1 MAKIK
6 VLETIRQG
14 KIGGGESHVLTLVKE
29 LDKSLFVPVVL
40 SFTPG
45 PMVDELEKL
54 GIKTYVIY
62 SEKGFDFSL
71 TKQIKQLLID
81 EGIELVHN
89 HGTRAASNLWRACK
103 NLNIPMLYTVH
114 GWSFHDD
121 QGFFVKNLRIFSEK
135 LLTNQVKQTISVS
148 HSNQKTGQ
156 QYIKGFTSE
165 VIRNG
170 IDLDKFNHKMGQS
183 TIRKEYNIP
192 DNHVLIGY
200 IVRMDIQKDPITM
213 VRAFK
218 QVYDQYDDVTLLMIG
233 EGPLR
238 EATENLVKE
247 LGIGDR
253 LILNDFRQDVPN
265 VLAGIDIYC
274 LPSLWE
280 GLPIG
285 MLEAMAMKK
294 CIVATRVDGSKE
306 ILKDMENGLLIDP
319 EQPDMLAE
327 ALLKVV
333 RNKELRDSTAANAF
347 QTIKDEFTAVAM
359 TKKVEKLY
367 FKVLGKQVP
376 AISAK
381 QSK

>member
-1 MAKIK
+1 MTKIK

-29 LDKSLFVPVVL
+29 LDKSLFEPIVL

-54 GIKTYVIY
+54 GIKTHVIFT
-62 SEKGFDFSL
+62 ERGFDFKL
-71 TKQIKQLLID
+71 TNQIKQLLID
-81 EGIELVHN
+81 EDIELVHN

-103 NLNIPMLYTVH
+103 KLNIPTVYTVH

-121 QGFFVKNLRIFSEK
+121 QSFFVKNARILSEK
-135 LLTNQVKQTISVS
+135 LITSQANQTISVS

-156 QYIKGFTSE
+156 DHIRGFKST

-170 IDLDKFNHKMGQS
+170 IDLNKFNYQAIQS
-183 TIRKEYNIP
+183 SIREEYNIP
-192 DNHVLIGY
+192 ENHVLIGY

-213 VRAFK
+213 VKAFK
-218 QVYDQYDDVTLLMIG
+218 EVYDQHENVTLLMIG

-238 EATENLVKE
+238 QETEALVKE

-253 LILNDFRQDVPN
+253 LILDNFRQDVPN

-306 ILKDMENGLLIDP
+306 ILKDMVNGLLIEP
-319 EQPDMLAE
+319 QQPQMLAE
-327 ALLKVV
+327 ALLKVIK
-333 RNKELRDSTAANAF
+333 NKELCDSTASNAF
-347 QTIKDEFTAVAM
+347 QTIQNEFTAVAM
-359 TKKVEKLY
+359 TKKVEELY

-376 AISAK
+376 VSSSI
-381 QSK
+381 

>member
-1 MAKIK
+1 MTKIK
-6 VLETIRQG
+6 VLETIRQW

-29 LDKSLFVPVVL
+29 LDKSLFEPIVL

-54 GIKTYVIY
+54 GIKTHVIFT
-62 SEKGFDFSL
+62 ERGFDFKL
-71 TKQIKQLLID
+71 TNQIKQLLID
-81 EGIELVHN
+81 EDIELVHN

-103 NLNIPMLYTVH
+103 KLNIPTVYTVH

-121 QGFFVKNLRIFSEK
+121 QSFFVKNARILSEK
-135 LLTNQVKQTISVS
+135 LITSQANQTISVS

-156 QYIKGFTSE
+156 DHIRGFKST

-170 IDLDKFNHKMGQS
+170 IDLNKFNYQAIQS
-183 TIRKEYNIP
+183 SIREEYNIP
-192 DNHVLIGY
+192 ENHVLIGY

-213 VRAFK
+213 VKAFK
-218 QVYDQYDDVTLLMIG
+218 EVYDQHENVTLLMIG

-238 EATENLVKE
+238 QETEALVKE

-253 LILNDFRQDVPN
+253 LILDNFRQDVPN

-306 ILKDMENGLLIDP
+306 ILKDMENGLLIEP
-319 EQPDMLAE
+319 QQPQMLAE
-327 ALLKVV
+327 ALLKVIK
-333 RNKELRDSTAANAF
+333 NKELCDSTASNAF
-347 QTIKDEFTAVAM
+347 QTIQNEFTAVAM
-359 TKKVEKLY
+359 TKKVEELY

-376 AISAK
+376 VSSSI
-381 QSK
+381 

>member
-1 MAKIK
+1 MTKIK

-29 LDKSLFVPVVL
+29 LDKSLFDPVVL

-45 PMVDELEKL
+45 PMVDELKKL
-54 GIKTYVIY
+54 GIKTHVIY
-62 SEKGFDFSL
+62 TEKGFDFSL
-71 TKQIKQLLID
+71 TKQIQQLLID

-103 NLNIPMLYTVH
+103 KLNIPMMYTVH

-121 QGFFVKNLRIFSEK
+121 QSFFMKNARILSEW
-135 LLTNQVKQTISVS
+135 LITSQVKQTISVS

-156 QYIKGFTSE
+156 QYIKGFKSE

-170 IDLDKFNHKMGQS
+170 IDLDKFNYKAVQS
-183 TIRKEYNIP
+183 TIRAEYNIP

-213 VRAFK
+213 VKAFK
-218 QVYDQYDDVTLLMIG
+218 KVYDQHENVTLLMIG

-238 EATENLVKE
+238 QETEDLVKE

-306 ILKDMENGLLIDP
+306 ILNDMENGLLIDP

-327 ALLKVV
+327 ALLKVIT
-333 RNKELRDSTAANAF
+333 NKELRDTTAANAF
-347 QTIKDEFTAVAM
+347 QTIQNEFTAVAM
-359 TKKVEKLY
+359 TKKVEELY
-367 FKVLGKQVP
+367 FKVLGKQMPVNTP
-376 AISAK
+376 V

>member
-1 MAKIK
+1 MTKIK

-29 LDKSLFVPVVL
+29 LDKSLFEPVVL

-54 GIKTYVIY
+54 GIKTHVIY
-62 SEKGFDFSL
+62 TERGFDFKL
-71 TKQIKQLLID
+71 TNQIKQLLID
-81 EGIELVHN
+81 EKIELVHN

-103 NLNIPMLYTVH
+103 KLNIPTIYTVH

-121 QGFFVKNLRIFSEK
+121 QSFFVKNVRILSEK
-135 LLTNQVKQTISVS
+135 LITSQANQTISVS

-156 QYIKGFTSE
+156 DHIKGFKST

-170 IDLDKFNHKMGQS
+170 IDLNKFNYQAIQS
-183 TIRKEYNIP
+183 SIRAEYNIP
-192 DNHVLIGY
+192 ENHVLIGY

-213 VRAFK
+213 VKAFK
-218 QVYDQYDDVTLLMIG
+218 EVYDQYDDVTLLMIG
-233 EGPLR
+233 EGPLKQET
-238 EATENLVKE
+238 EALVKE

-253 LILNDFRQDVPN
+253 LILDNFRQDVPN

-306 ILKDMENGLLIDP
+306 ILKDMENGLLIEP
-319 EQPDMLAE
+319 QQPQMLAE
-327 ALLKVV
+327 ALLKVIK
-333 RNKELRDSTAANAF
+333 NKELRDSTASNAF
-347 QTIKDEFTAVAM
+347 QTIQNEFTAVAM
-359 TKKVEKLY
+359 TKKVEELY
-367 FKVLGKQVP
+367 FKVLGKQV
-376 AISAK
+376 ARATV
-381 QSK
+381 

>member
-1 MAKIK
+1 MSKIR

-29 LDKSLFVPVVL
+29 LDKSLFEPVVL

-54 GIKTYVIY
+54 GIKTHVIY
-62 SEKGFDFSL
+62 TEKGFDRSI
-71 TKQIKQLLID
+71 IKKVRQLLID
-81 EGIELVHN
+81 EKIELVHN
-89 HGTRAASNLWRACK
+89 HGTRATSNLWWACK
-103 NLNIPMLYTVH
+103 GLNIPMMYTVH

-121 QGFFVKNLRIFSEK
+121 QSFVVKNARILSEW
-135 LLTNQVKQTISVS
+135 LLTSQVKKTISVS

-156 QYIKGFTSE
+156 KHIPGFKSE

-170 IDLDKFNHKMGQS
+170 IDLNKFNYKAIQS

-192 DNHVLIGY
+192 ENNVLIGY

-213 VRAFK
+213 VKAFK
-218 QVYDQYDDVTLLMIG
+218 KVYDQRKDVTLLMIG

-238 EATENLVKE
+238 QETENLVKE

-253 LILNDFRQDVPN
+253 LLLDNFRQDVPN

-285 MLEAMAMKK
+285 MLEAMAMHK

-306 ILKDMENGLLIDP
+306 ILKDMENGLLIEP
-319 EQPDMLAE
+319 QQPDMLAE
-327 ALLKVV
+327 ALLKVIDDE
-333 RNKELRDSTAANAF
+333 KLRETTAANAF
-347 QTIKDEFTAVAM
+347 QTIQDEFTAVAM
-359 TKKVEKLY
+359 TRKVEDLY
-367 FKVLGKQVP
+367 YKILGKSRPQ
-376 AISAK
+376 AQA
-381 QSK
+381 